1 MKKYISI
8 ISCCAVLMSCTIT
21 KTYNI
26 TVSDENDIEK
36 VRELISH
43 NPKGATFKVS
53 TLGNDQKDTD
63 VIKYDEAPKVNRPRL
78 ITPANNYN
86 PTDMSTFA
94 TYNDTMAV
102 APPLITDMLSETA
115 IWCTKEHTYVGH
127 IYQMGWDRTFYQM
140 KSGSY
145 IRDCK
150 TGTKYY
156 VSSGSGLPLDE
167 TYFIQGIAGEYLCF
181 VDIYPPLP
189 KTCTVIDIIE
199 ADATDEVEN
208 SPGWGGGIKLSNV
221 RVADLQ
227 KNQKILN
234 YKKTKVIE

>member
-8 ISCCAVLMSCTIT
+8 ILGCAMLMSCTIT
-21 KTYNI
+21 KNYHF
-26 TVSDENDIEK
+26 TVSDEKDLRK
-36 VRELISH
+36 VRELIANNSERA
-43 NPKGATFKVS
+43 NFNVT
-53 TLGNDQKDTD
+53 TLSKDKKDTD
-63 VIKYDEAPKVNRPRL
+63 VIKYDKAPIINPPRL

-94 TYNDTMAV
+94 VYNDTMSV
-102 APPLITDMLSETA
+102 APPLLTDELSKTA

-145 IRDCK
+145 IHDCK

-189 KTCTVIDIIE
+189 ETCTVIDIIE